1 MCLSVVEI
9 RFGKEQHVDVYGMVV
24 KDIGL
29 GVFGVD
35 VEAVGIEVFGWAAE
49 ALEMALEVGGLGGLV
64 MGFGSSPAASQGQS
78 MQLDADAMHA
88 DGRLPAVHADYATC
102 TPTDDFPS
110 CARPPPAP
118 AAQPTTGMAYDGHAQ
133 GEEITQSQT
142 LTALFTMPVVHIM
155 IHTLEQVG
163 IYLYSMALC
172 VLHTNSRLKKKRKR
186 QRQCRRGAGRAG
198 AAAAVGHDALD
209 ERVQLRHDGPPN
221 KISIRGVREG
231 GRGGRRGRRSVRG

>member
-49 ALEMALEVGGLGGLV
+49 ALEMALEMGGLGGLV
-64 MGFGSSPAASQGQS
+64 MGFGSSSAASQGQS
-78 MQLDADAMHA
+78 MQLDAD
-88 DGRLPAVHADYATC
+88 PIDYATC

-133 GEEITQSQT
+133 GEEITQAQT

-172 VLHTNSRLKKKRKR
+172 VLHTNSRLKKKDN
-186 QRQCRRGAGRAG
+186 
-198 AAAAVGHDALD
+198 VDEALD
-209 ERVQLRHDGPPN
+209 ARVQQQQLATMRWTSGCNCATMGLPIKFPYAAFV
-221 KISIRGVREG
+221 KEGEEEEGEG
-231 GRGGRRGRRSVRG
+231 GVCAADGVCTR